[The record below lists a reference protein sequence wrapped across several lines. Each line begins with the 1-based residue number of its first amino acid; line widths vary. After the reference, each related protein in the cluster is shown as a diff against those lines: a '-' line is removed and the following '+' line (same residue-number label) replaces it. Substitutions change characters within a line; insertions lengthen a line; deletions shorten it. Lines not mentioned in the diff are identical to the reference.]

1 MRRRGRQRERASQ
14 QSRSIGCGKLEWPE
28 LVGVKADVATAII
41 ERENPNVKAQSIP
54 CGQYR
59 IQDCCCNRVWLDY
72 SPDGTVCKVLK
83 VG

>member
-1 MRRRGRQRERASQ
+1 MDPLRPVQTSSVGMRDDPG
-14 QSRSIGCGKLEWPE
+14 IGGKLEWPE
-28 LVGVKADVATAII
+28 LVGVKADVAT
-41 ERENPNVKAQSIP
+41 AQSIP

-72 SPDGTVCKVLK
+72 SPDGTVRKVPK